1 MTPTVKVRFA
11 PSPTGYLHVG
21 GARTALFNWLFA
33 RASGGKFVLR
43 IEDTD
48 RRRYQPEALDE
59 IFASLKWLG
68 LDWDEGPEVGGPC
81 GPYVQSERND
91 LYRAK
96 AEELLAGGHAYRCFC
111 TEERL
116 TALREAQEKAKLATF
131 SGYDRHCRSLT
142 DEEVARN
149 LAAGLPYV
157 VRLKVP
163 AGRTVTFR
171 DQIRGEISYQSDLL
185 DDLVLLKSDGF
196 PTYHLA
202 NVVDDHEMAITHVM
216 RGDEW
221 IASTPRH
228 ILLYEA
234 FGWTPPAFAHMPV
247 ILAEGGGKLSKRKGA
262 ASVMDYQRGGILP
275 EALFNFLAL
284 LGWNP
289 GDDREIMTRDEMA
302 KAFSLERITPKAA
315 VFDEQK
321 LEWMNGQYL
330 ARRPVASLLS
340 DVLPLWRQAGLVGG
354 ETPDPAWLESVVALF
369 KDRSRRIGEIAEN
382 SRYCFVDPA
391 EYDPALVRKHFRPG
405 AESLLASIAEA
416 FAALP
421 AFSLQTL
428 EDTVRELAERQG
440 LSAGKLIHPIR
451 LAVSGVGQGPG
462 LFELLEVLGRET
474 VLRRLAAAVTWVKTH
489 AGDLPATGENHG

>member
-1 MTPTVKVRFA
+1 MTSHVKVRFA

-33 RASGGKFVLR
+33 RRNHGTFVLR

-48 RRRYQPEALDE
+48 RRRYQPEALQE
-59 IFASLKWLG
+59 IYDSLRWLG
-68 LDWDEGPEVGGPC
+68 LDWDEGPVVSGPC

-91 LYRAK
+91 LYRAC
-96 AEELLAGGHAYRCFC
+96 ADRLLASGHAYRCFC
-111 TEERL
+111 SEERL
-116 TALREAQEKAKLATF
+116 AALREEQEKAKLATV
-131 SGYDRHCRSLT
+131 SGYDRHCRTLT
-142 DEEVARN
+142 DAEIERN
-149 LAAGLPYV
+149 RAAGLPFV

-163 AGRTVTFR
+163 LGRTVVFH
-171 DQIRGEISYQSDLL
+171 DQIRGEISTRSDLL
-185 DDLVLLKSDGF
+185 DDQVLLKSDGF

-202 NVVDDHEMAITHVM
+202 NVIDDHEMAITHVM

-234 FGWTPPAFAHMPV
+234 FGWTPPVFAHMPV

-262 ASVMDYQRGGILP
+262 ASVLDYQRGGILP

-289 GDDREIMTRDEMA
+289 GDDRELMTRDEMVA
-302 KAFSLERITPKAA
+302 AFSLDRISPKAA

-321 LEWMNGQYL
+321 LEWMNGHYL
-330 ARRPVASLLS
+330 AQRPVETLLAE
-340 DVLPLWRQAGLVGG
+340 VLPRWRQAGMV
-354 ETPDPAWLESVVALF
+354 TDADPDPARLMAIISLF
-369 KDRSRRIGEIAEN
+369 KDRSRRIGEIADN
-382 SRYCFVDPA
+382 SHYCFVSPQ

-405 AESLLASIAEA
+405 AETLLTSIAEA

-421 AFSLQTL
+421 AFTQEAL
-428 EDTVRELAERQG
+428 EGCVRELAER
-440 LSAGKLIHPIR
+440 LALPAGKLIHPIR
-451 LAVSGVGQGPG
+451 LAVTGVGQGPG
-462 LFELLEVLGRET
+462 LFELLAVLGREA
-474 VLRRLAAAVTWVKTH
+474 VLFRLTTAANWVTTH
-489 AGDLPATGENHG
+489 AGDLPATGEKHG